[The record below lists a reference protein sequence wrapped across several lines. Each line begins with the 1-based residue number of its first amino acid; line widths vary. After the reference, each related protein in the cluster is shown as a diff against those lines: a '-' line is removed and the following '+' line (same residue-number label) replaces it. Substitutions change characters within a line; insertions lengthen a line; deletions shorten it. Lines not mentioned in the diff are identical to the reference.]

1 VALMERDHGY
11 RLSDAGFS
19 YGRAH
24 AGLQALSLHLAPGC
38 FYGLLGPNGSG
49 KTTLL
54 DLLAGHLTPS
64 CGSVLLNGRQIGHY
78 PPPDRARLLTSVPQ
92 SFSLNFDYCVYDVV
106 LMGRH
111 PHIPRFARPSR
122 DDHTAVEQAL
132 AAMEIDQFRDRSV
145 RQLSGGEK
153 QRVMIARAL
162 AQDTDYLLLDE
173 VTANLDINHALAI
186 MKLLARL
193 VRQGRTVIA
202 ALHDLNIALAF
213 CDQVVVL
220 KDGKL
225 CCYGPTEDIVTPA
238 LVADLYE
245 IEAESYRTAARTNQ
259 ISFIYR

>member
-1 VALMERDHGY
+1 
-11 RLSDAGFS
+11 
-19 YGRAH
+19 
-24 AGLQALSLHLAPGC
+24 
-38 FYGLLGPNGSG
+38 
-49 KTTLL
+49 
-54 DLLAGHLTPS
+54 
-64 CGSVLLNGRQIGHY
+64 
-78 PPPDRARLLTSVPQ
+78 
-92 SFSLNFDYCVYDVV
+92 
-106 LMGRH
+106 
-111 PHIPRFARPSR
+111 
-122 DDHTAVEQAL
+122 VEQAL
-132 AAMEIDQFRDRSV
+132 AAMEIGRFRDRSV

-213 CDQVVVL
+213 CDQAVVL
-220 KDGKL
+220 KDGEL
-225 CCYGPTEDIVTPA
+225 RCYGPTEDIVTPA

-259 ISFIYR
+259 ISFTYR

>member
-1 VALMERDHGY
+1 MEIDRGY
-11 RLSDAGFS
+11 RLTEAGFS
-19 YGRAH
+19 YGRHH
-24 AGLQALSLHLAPGC
+24 AGLQAVSLHLPPGR

-54 DLLAGHLTPS
+54 DLLAGHQAPS
-64 CGSVLLNGRQIGHY
+64 CGSVELNNREIGGY
-78 PPPDRARLLTSVPQ
+78 SPPDRARLLTSVPQ
-92 SFSLNFDYCVYDVV
+92 NFSLNFDYNVYDVV

-111 PHIPRFARPSR
+111 PHIPRFARPGGADR
-122 DDHTAVEQAL
+122 DAVEHAL
-132 AAMEIDQFRDRSV
+132 AAMEINRFRDRSV

-193 VRQGRTVIA
+193 VRQGRTAIA
-202 ALHDLNIALAF
+202 AMHDLNIALAF
-213 CDQVVVL
+213 CDQVIVL
-220 KDGKL
+220 KDGAL
-225 CCYGPTEDIVTPA
+225 WGDGATEDIVTPA
-238 LVADLYE
+238 LVAELYE
-245 IEAESYRTAARTNQ
+245 IEAESYRTAAQTNQ

>member
-1 VALMERDHGY
+1 MATDRGY

-19 YGRAH
+19 YGRHH
-24 AGLQALSLHLAPGC
+24 AGLRALSLQVTPGR

-54 DLLAGHLTPS
+54 DLLAGHLAPT
-64 CGSVLLNGRQIGHY
+64 CGSVLLDGQAVDRY
-78 PPPDRARLLTSVPQ
+78 FPPDRARLLTSVPQ

-111 PHIPRFARPSR
+111 PHVPRFARPGRADR
-122 DDHTAVEQAL
+122 DAVENAL
-132 AAMEIDQFRDRSV
+132 AAMEIGRFRDRSV

-162 AQDTDYLLLDE
+162 AQDTEYLLLDE

-202 ALHDLNIALAF
+202 AMHDLNIALAF
-213 CDQVVVL
+213 CDQVIVL
-220 KDGKL
+220 KNGEL
-225 CCYGPTEDIVTPA
+225 WRCGAAEEIVTPP
-238 LVADLYE
+238 LVAELYKV
-245 IEAESYRTAARTNQ
+245 EAESYRTAAKTNQ
-259 ISFIYR
+259 LSFIYR